1 MKGKKKQKAAIA
13 EFTEEQLPHNRRMQ
27 FFDCLKLR
35 FTLFLRSGL
44 VLLLFTVP
52 CIILGVYRDFTL
64 IGFTSQLKAGE
75 ITRDMYDKMLSSIN
89 MVVSGINIVCLTV
102 VSVGVAGIARV
113 FRRLIWGEPVFFRQD
128 FVAGIKSNGKSYA
141 LIFFL
146 AGVVCFIDNLVASFQ
161 FPSELVKYI
170 PWGISIVLLL
180 PLALFVL
187 AQTLI
192 YTNKA
197 GVLLKNSCILFIK
210 SAPITLLFLLV
221 LVLPA
226 AAQFIPLVFV
236 KFALYVLLIVF
247 ALPFYIFAL
256 LLYDVSLFDRF
267 INKELYPQLYKR
279 GLYIK
284 P

>member
-1 MKGKKKQKAAIA
+1 MRRKKRQKAADV
-13 EFTEEQLPHNRRMQ
+13 EFTEEQLPHNRRQQ
-27 FFDCLKLR
+27 FFDCTKVR
-35 FTLFLRSGL
+35 FTLFLQAGL
-44 VLLLFTVP
+44 ILLLFLVP

-64 IGFTSQLKAGE
+64 IGFAARLKAGE
-75 ITRDMYDKMLSSIN
+75 ITRDMYDKMQTSVNLVISA
-89 MVVSGINIVCLTV
+89 INIVCLV
-102 VSVGVAGIARV
+102 IASLGVAGIVRV
-113 FRRLIWGEPVFFRQD
+113 FRRLVWGEAVFFKQD
-128 FVAGIKSNGKSYA
+128 FIAGIKANGKSYT

-146 AGVVCFIDNLVASFQ
+146 SGVVCFIDNLVASFQ

-180 PLALFVL
+180 PIALFVL

-197 GVLLKNSCILFIK
+197 GVLLKNSGVLYIK
-210 SAPITLLFLLV
+210 SAPVTILFLLV

-236 KFALYVLLIVF
+236 KFALYVLLIVL

-267 INKELYPQLYKR
+267 INREQYPELYKR
-279 GLYIK
+279 GIYNQS
-284 P
+284 